1 MIRRNP
7 LRRETN
13 SCHLYA
19 PYMFLAWLNNA
30 LVLCKKKIQMSSSL
44 KTLTQPQRKNYVQN
58 NVQYFVH
65 LWKEKS
71 MKAITI
77 STLRK
82 GMKEY
87 FDYVS
92 KSMEVLIIPR
102 NKDNDAIVIM
112 SIQEYNS
119 LKETEHLLS
128 TQSNRNRLQESLDQ
142 ASKGKT
148 IPYKVK

>member
-1 MIRRNP
+1 
-7 LRRETN
+7 
-13 SCHLYA
+13 
-19 PYMFLAWLNNA
+19 
-30 LVLCKKKIQMSSSL
+30 
-44 KTLTQPQRKNYVQN
+44 
-58 NVQYFVH
+58 
-65 LWKEKS
+65 

-92 KSMEVLIIPR
+92 KSMEVIVVRR
-102 NKDNDAIVIM
+102 NKDEEAVVIM

-128 TQSNRNRLQESLDQ
+128 TKNNRNRLQESINQ
-142 ASKGKT
+142 ISEGKT
-148 IPYKVK
+148 IAYKID